1 MNVYF
6 IQLKMRA
13 MGASSPFGSDFFLV
27 LDRLFGTLE
36 PKLKDW
42 KKLASKY
49 SGAIALMRP
58 GWKKE
63 KMNELTVDRLLIAY
77 DLASAMRYMHS
88 LK

>member
-1 MNVYF
+1 
-6 IQLKMRA
+6 MRG
-13 MGASSPFGSDFFLV
+13 MGSSNKFGPDFFLV

-42 KKLASKY
+42 KKLSSKY
-49 SGAIALMRP
+49 NGAMAKVRP
-58 GWKKE
+58 GWKKA
-63 KMNELTVDRLLIAY
+63 KMTELNVERLLIAY